1 MTEDFTTNTMNIID
15 AILSR
20 IGKDDDGLG
29 PNWSSTERIV
39 HKFHMYDVWS
49 RVLMTYKE
57 TVKKNPPQVSFV
69 ITARQHIKLMD
80 MVWKIKASILYNLC

>member
-1 MTEDFTTNTMNIID
+1 VTEDFTTKTMNVID

-49 RVLMTYKE
+49 RVLMTYNE
-57 TVKKNPPQVSFV
+57 TVEKDPPQVWLLSV
-69 ITARQHIKLMD
+69 KIEINTAHRQSKGVSTNIRN
-80 MVWKIKASILYNLC
+80 AN

>member
-1 MTEDFTTNTMNIID
+1 MVLSHAPDDHFLEDFTTPAMNIID

-39 HKFHMYDVWS
+39 HKFHMYDVWA
-49 RVLMTYKE
+49 RVHEMYKE
-57 TVKKNPPQVSFV
+57 TVEKQPPQVYMLEFV
-69 ITARQHIKLMD
+69 I
-80 MVWKIKASILYNLC
+80 

>member
-1 MTEDFTTNTMNIID
+1 MTEQFTTNTMNIID

-20 IGKDDDGLG
+20 IGEDDDGLG

-39 HKFHMYDVWS
+39 HKFHMHDVWS

-57 TVKKNPPQVSFV
+57 TVEKNPPQASFV
-69 ITARQHIKLMD
+69 ITSCNLHVKRSKLQS
-80 MVWKIKASILYNLC
+80 V